1 MRKNQIVLFLGLLF
15 PVFLHLGCAATQKE
29 LRLGATDEDF
39 LTRVR
44 CIVTREEAKIFLEF
58 PPQARSGFIEEFWK
72 RRDSIPK
79 TERNEY
85 QEVTF
90 SCALLY
96 PSKKLSS
103 DLKEK
108 SCGPN

>member
-1 MRKNQIVLFLGLLF
+1 MRKNQVCLF
-15 PVFLHLGCAATQKE
+15 PVPLVQVFLHLGCAATQKE

-44 CIVTREEAKIFLEF
+44 YIVTREEAKIFLEF

-72 RRDSIPK
+72 RRDPIPK